1 MTSYCMLL
9 CICWIVRLQN
19 PSQNQKFGN
28 FQKLPGRIPHGSG
41 KITTLAPKNKNHWSS
56 PCCACSQFPGLKD
69 HVPQSNNYVVYN
81 DFFNVHQLAPMQRG
95 RLPGMV
101 RHCLNV

>member
-1 MTSYCMLL
+1 MVRGAGRYNTLIGGSHLGDFTLHIAVHAAACVKVL
-9 CICWIVRLQN
+9 C
-19 PSQNQKFGN
+19 
-28 FQKLPGRIPHGSG
+28 
-41 KITTLAPKNKNHWSS
+41 S

-81 DFFNVHQLAPMQRG
+81 DFFHVHQLAPMQRG

-101 RHCLNV
+101 RHCVNV